1 MNNRPDIWLGHCSLK
16 TSDLDGSHN
25 FMIQIGL
32 RPVFKNE
39 EITILELRG
48 GTHLIMSYDVT
59 FDASAEGGEAKID
72 FMVEDIN
79 ATYSS
84 FTSLGLDV
92 SEMSHGSIHD
102 SFIVSE
108 PGGNQITVNSTHVD
122 DHGIV

>member
-1 MNNRPDIWLGHCSLK
+1 MDNRPDIWLGHCSLK
-16 TSDLDGSHN
+16 TSDLDGSHD

-48 GTHLIMSYDVT
+48 GTHLIMS
-59 FDASAEGGEAKID
+59 FDESAEGGEAKID

-84 FTSLGLDV
+84 FTSLGLKL
-92 SEMSHGSIHD
+92 SEMSRGSIHD
-102 SFIVSE
+102 SFVVSE